1 MRNILSGDVDFIK
14 RLNGSNFSGFVH
26 SAFKRTF
33 NIQCFDSGE
42 VYTIACRYIDNA
54 PNTLIV
60 DTENTSQWNIEVND
74 RVFVEDRILYISN
87 KLALNISRVNIWE
100 SILPPYPNNE
110 EILLHNVRRAR
121 EYIDCRGKG
130 GGIKK
135 HLIPLNPFEA
145 ETCNMLEQRTKSLLY
160 DLAMN
165 RMDHAI
171 KHAVSL
177 IGLGPGLTPSG
188 DDFLTG
194 LFTTLQMEHSPL
206 YEHRSFC
213 EKVTMKAKPLTN
225 DISYSALKQASI
237 GKVRESI
244 ISLVNSLLIENEDDL
259 ILSLNKVLD
268 IGSSSGT
275 DIALGLVCGLEANIK
290 AGGKLC

>member
-14 RLNGSNFSGFVH
+14 RINGSNFLGFVH
-26 SAFKRTF
+26 SVFKRTF

-42 VYTIACRYIDNA
+42 LFTIACRSIDNA

-74 RVFVEDRILYISN
+74 RVFVEDKILYISN
-87 KLALNISRVNIWE
+87 KLALNISQAITRE
-100 SILPPYPNNE
+100 SLLPPYPNNE
-110 EILLHNVRRAR
+110 EFLLHNVRRAR
-121 EYIDCRGKG
+121 KYIDCQGKG

-135 HLIPLNPFEA
+135 CPKPLNPFEA
-145 ETCNMLEQRTKSLLY
+145 ETCKMLEQRTKSLLN

-165 RMDHAI
+165 RIDLAI

-177 IGLGPGLTPSG
+177 VGLGPGLTPSG

-194 LFTTLQMEHSPL
+194 LFITFHMAHSPL
-206 YEHRSFC
+206 FEHRSFC
-213 EKVTMKAKPLTN
+213 EKVTKKAKPLTN

-244 ISLVNSLLIENEDDL
+244 ISLVNSLLIGNEDDL
-259 ILSLNKVLD
+259 ILSLNKVLN

-275 DIALGLVCGLEANIK
+275 DLALGLVCGLEANIK